1 MVQRYEAL
9 EASAR
14 VTGNSMTLS
23 PSSTKPLPSCEYS
36 QDPSAVQLAKT
47 SPEKATIALPGFS
60 VAAVTSPV
68 KRRTS
73 LTVLPHPGSSRSQR
87 VSPAPPDAS
96 RSTGSEESEVE
107 TILPFPRNPSTL
119 VSESSKFPVASRKA
133 VISGEGSMRQAQL
146 EPLTSTCYPTNER
159 PSSPERPYQ
168 GVGKLIDQWQR
179 KSAEAEASRSVVL
192 SKRTSLAPPKQV
204 GLVPAHGKGM

>member
-14 VTGNSMTLS
+14 VTGNSTISS
-23 PSSTKPLPSCEYS
+23 PINSAKSLPSREYS
-36 QDPSAVQLAKT
+36 QDSPAIQVVKT
-47 SPEKATIALPGFS
+47 SPEKATVPLPGFS
-60 VAAVTSPV
+60 TTAANSLL

-73 LTVLPHPGSSRSQR
+73 LTVLPRPGSSRSQR
-87 VSPAPPDAS
+87 IFPNSPDAPS
-96 RSTGSEESEVE
+96 SASLEESEVG
-107 TILPFPRNPSTL
+107 TL
-119 VSESSKFPVASRKA
+119 VPRKSSILISESIKFPVASRKA
-133 VISGEGSMRQAQL
+133 GERSMRQTQL
-146 EPLTSTCYPTNER
+146 EPLTTTSHPTDER

-192 SKRTSLAPPKQV
+192 SKRTSLAPPKQA
-204 GLVPAHGKGM
+204 GLAPAHGKGM